1 MFKNNLKLRNIF
13 LLAIMTMSS
22 LGFILIMLLSNI
34 YMLDKSELFKKE
46 TWITNPNDVIIDS
59 SEITFSDQELE
70 DVQISLTKQSLFYY
84 EQLSKEE
91 KDVFDFIYLN
101 IKNRKEKIEFEEPI
115 SINFLTKIVYIL
127 KFDCPEFYFLGD
139 SFDYDVKGKKA
150 VAYYPEYIIS
160 TKKYEKMQKEVDK
173 IVEEIKILVEG
184 KTEYEAELI
193 IHNYIVQNCLYTIE
207 TTNCNNLYGCL
218 IEGKANCEGYSS
230 AFMYLLR
237 QVGIEATQVIG
248 EINYN
253 NEIIG
258 HSWNLVKI
266 DGEYYYTD
274 VCWNDLENTPE
285 YENIGYHYAFF
296 NITYKEMENHRDTSK
311 NIEYLGTIPEATA
324 TKLNYYKKSNLFAS
338 SVDDAEKIIEERLP
352 SVISSN
358 DSFLVIKCNGKEVYD
373 ELLENITDIMQ
384 KTINENKL
392 AITKCKYAKIQN
404 GYTLIIHSFSY
415 SK

>member
-91 KDVFDFIYLN
+91 KDIFDFIYLN

-230 AFMYLLR
+230 AFMYL
-237 QVGIEATQVIG
+237 
-248 EINYN
+248 
-253 NEIIG
+253 
-258 HSWNLVKI
+258 
-266 DGEYYYTD
+266 
-274 VCWNDLENTPE
+274 
-285 YENIGYHYAFF
+285 
-296 NITYKEMENHRDTSK
+296 
-311 NIEYLGTIPEATA
+311 
-324 TKLNYYKKSNLFAS
+324 
-338 SVDDAEKIIEERLP
+338 
-352 SVISSN
+352 
-358 DSFLVIKCNGKEVYD
+358 
-373 ELLENITDIMQ
+373 
-384 KTINENKL
+384 
-392 AITKCKYAKIQN
+392 
-404 GYTLIIHSFSY
+404 
-415 SK
+415 

>member
-1 MFKNNLKLRNIF
+1 MIKID
-13 LLAIMTMSS
+13 A
-22 LGFILIMLLSNI
+22 
-34 YMLDKSELFKKE
+34 
-46 TWITNPNDVIIDS
+46 VI
-59 SEITFSDQELE
+59 
-70 DVQISLTKQSLFYY
+70 
-84 EQLSKEE
+84 
-91 KDVFDFIYLN
+91 N
-101 IKNRKEKIEFEEPI
+101 
-115 SINFLTKIVYIL
+115 
-127 KFDCPEFYFLGD
+127 
-139 SFDYDVKGKKA
+139 
-150 VAYYPEYIIS
+150 
-160 TKKYEKMQKEVDK
+160 K

-373 ELLENITDIMQ
+373 KLLENITDIMQ